1 MKDRYHKN
9 SFFLI
14 KANTSILMVVKG
26 VVMSLKKMS
35 RSQLDHLVFLLDAL
49 RLLGNE
55 GILVWPRTLLL
66 LKYDFSLPILLREE
80 FN

>member
-9 SFFLI
+9 SFPLI
-14 KANTSILMVVKG
+14 EANTSTLMVVKG
-26 VVMSLKKMS
+26 VVMSLEKMS
-35 RSQLDHLVFLLDAL
+35 RSQLNHLVFLLDAL

-55 GILVWPRTLLL
+55 GVLVWSRTLLL
-66 LKYDFSLPILLREE
+66 LKCDFSLPILLREE

>member
-9 SFFLI
+9 SFPLI
-14 KANTSILMVVKG
+14 EANTSTLMVVKG
-26 VVMSLKKMS
+26 VVMSLEKMS
-35 RSQLDHLVFLLDAL
+35 QSQLNHLVFLLDAL

-55 GILVWPRTLLL
+55 GVLVWSRTLLL
-66 LKYDFSLPILLREE
+66 LKCDFSLPILLREE

>member
-1 MKDRYHKN
+1 
-9 SFFLI
+9 
-14 KANTSILMVVKG
+14 
-26 VVMSLKKMS
+26 MS

>member
-9 SFFLI
+9 SFPLI
-14 KANTSILMVVKG
+14 EANTSTLMVVKG
-26 VVMSLKKMS
+26 VVMSLEKMS
-35 RSQLDHLVFLLDAL
+35 RSQLNHLVFLLDAL

-55 GILVWPRTLLL
+55 GVLVWSRTLFL
-66 LKYDFSLPILLREE
+66 LKCDFSLPILLREE